1 MSNTIPG
8 TEVTSAADAPDT
20 LATIEECVDAL
31 GECLGALDRYP
42 LSVLAVALRLHL
54 GGLLRALQ
62 DGGELSAAET
72 RDFLL
77 DLDREVRG

>member
-1 MSNTIPG
+1 MSNDTPEV
-8 TEVTSAADAPDT
+8 EVTAAAHTADAPRS
-20 LATIEECVDAL
+20 IEECVDAL
-31 GECLGALDRYP
+31 GECIGALHRYP

-62 DGGELSAAET
+62 DSGELSDAAT

-77 DLDREVRG
+77 DLNREVCG